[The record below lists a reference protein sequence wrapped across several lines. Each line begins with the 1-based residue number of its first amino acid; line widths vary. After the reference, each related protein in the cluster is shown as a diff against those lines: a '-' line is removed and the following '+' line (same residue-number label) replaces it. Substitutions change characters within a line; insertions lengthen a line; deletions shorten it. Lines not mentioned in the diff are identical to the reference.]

1 MWGRFRGGAYRGHDT
16 ITVSPEFKA
25 AQESDSAMPTYLV
38 YLVLPDYAASAMGST
53 ATSSGDADSDHPKEG
68 AINSDH
74 TEINIGAAATADD
87 GVGKSSWKSSAS
99 PNGTG
104 NVWLEI
110 NFGQSRIFNRVKL
123 YNLAADPLTSY
134 LLQYWDGGAWV
145 DFAGTVDKYT
155 PPSGI
160 GGYGTGGYGFGPYG
174 GSSSSWPI
182 GPTGGLDVFD
192 FAAITSTKIRLV
204 VYATTSTGPA
214 QLVELEVYRLVDI
227 TDRVRSIKGPDRK
240 KDYKLSQ
247 PIATQEVLT
256 VDNSDRFF
264 SISYS
269 PTAAEIA
276 AGFINSDLALL
287 GINLEVNEG
296 FYTTVGKELIRTFT
310 GSIDSITPTA
320 GSASAEI
327 VARDGIKHLMDQQD
341 SCKLKT
347 AIDITDCIRY
357 ILNRN
362 GVSNYEMVL
371 ATTNITEPYFF
382 YYEISIL
389 TVMQELV
396 QAAGDA
402 MFNFDENGTAV
413 LQYYLTSTP
422 QQYSCSTQIG
432 WEAGTQNNVDSV
444 NNAPNLHGPGQILEE
459 FYLETP
465 GPISSATVNS
475 HPQWIVAAGTWE
487 VMDYLS
493 GGGLRPTSTSGAG
506 TIYMAWGT
514 PSSVGVWWIWLNP
527 NNRTGAPM
535 VYFNLMD
542 SNATTAG
549 GLALGNGYVLGIQCH
564 PAIQGGVGL
573 RATFNLYRMDNTP
586 SLTLLASASGNNG
599 GTITLARDISG
610 KFTLY
615 AQHDFVLQC
624 TDNTYSNFP
633 YLSYSGSNTTPQV
646 GSFIGPYFSTA
657 LTGTEYLTTDS
668 GSWISPT
675 IDRGAITFV
684 GIFQAVNLL
693 CSSGSI
699 NYDVSTSDDGM
710 SWGPWVSATPGAQDP
725 SDLKRYERIRVSTS
739 GLEYVYS
746 GPPDMRTFVGL
757 RNSILYRL
765 STEWFTGTAQQKW
778 SPSIDFYLT
787 DQNGICDL
795 QEQIADNLAGDS
807 AIINDVAVT
816 AAPLVLTG
824 ANTDDQWQAITGT
837 PPDKVSVANPLI
849 VSAGTVTYNCVVSG
863 GMDTSHMAGGSCIA
877 ITWGSATGSAA
888 ITYIHPTKPILTLTV
903 TSIGTIT
910 DLRLIGKS
918 FSNLQTPYQSL
929 ASDAASIARHRKRH
943 ADVNNN
949 YFRDSSVTDFIA
961 AKIISNQKDPVSYI
975 PSFEIFPPRVNLQPG
990 DRVNVVNEINGI
1002 ATDYYVV
1009 GYSRTVEISESDASA
1024 SMNLTLMKIPKV

>member
-38 YLVLPDYAASAMGST
+38 YLVLPDYAASAVGST
-53 ATSSGDADSDHPKEG
+53 VTSSGDADSDHPKEG

-74 TEINIGAAATADD
+74 TEINIGAAATADN

-174 GSSSSWPI
+174 GTGIGGWLI

-227 TDRVRSIKGPDRK
+227 TDRVRSIKGPDRT

-310 GSIDSITPTA
+310 GSIDSITPTVGTA
-320 GSASAEI
+320 EAEI
-327 VARDGIKHLMDQQD
+327 IARDGIKHLMDHQD

-362 GVSNYEMVL
+362 GVSNYEMTL
-371 ATTNITEPYFF
+371 ATTNITEHYFF
-382 YYEISIL
+382 YYETAIL
-389 TVMQELV
+389 TVMQELI

-402 MFNFDENGTAV
+402 MFFFDETGAAV
-413 LQYYLTSTP
+413 LQYYLMATP
-422 QQYSCSTQIG
+422 QTHVFNTEVL
-432 WEAGTQNNVDSV
+432 WEMGTLTNVDSTSQ
-444 NNAPNLHGPGQILEE
+444 ADQLLHKWFTIDDFVDLQYTSNPTWTITYQSFSSVSAATGKMVLIVSGGATNQCIGIQTPFSKTIGTYQAELSYSYSGPGSDSEGGCFLPFQANS
-459 FYLETP
+459 
-465 GPISSATVNS
+465 GDAAT
-475 HPQWIVAAGTWE
+475 G
-487 VMDYLS
+487 Y
-493 GGGLRPTSTSGAG
+493 GLRFSP
-506 TIYMAWGT
+506 YNNHMKLERF
-514 PSSVGVWWIWLNP
+514 VGN
-527 NNRTGAPM
+527 AE
-535 VYFNLMD
+535 YFN
-542 SNATTAG
+542 TT
-549 GLALGNGYVLGIQCH
+549 
-564 PAIQGGVGL
+564 
-573 RATFNLYRMDNTP
+573 
-586 SLTLLASASGNNG
+586 
-599 GTITLARDISG
+599 TLADCGACDGAAHVWQIARTSAG
-610 KFTLY
+610 VFTVY
-615 AQHDFVLQC
+615 KDGVLVGTA
-624 TDNTYSNFP
+624 TDNTYTSFQEIGLANV
-633 YLSYSGSNTTPQV
+633 GVNATTSTFTVDNIYFTNAISDGTLGTV
-646 GSFIGPYFSTA
+646 GQSI
-657 LTGTEYLTTDS
+657 
-668 GSWISPT
+668 WISPS
-675 IDRGAITFV
+675 IDRNGITFS
-684 GIFQAVNLL
+684 GILQCVYDSTGG
-693 CSSGSI
+693 SSVDL
-699 NYDVSTSDDGM
+699 YVSSSSDGITWS
-710 SWGPWVSATPGAQDP
+710 SWIPATNGAQDP
-725 SDLKRYERIRVSTS
+725 SGLDRYEKVKIVLNCPIDN
-739 GLEYVYS
+739 GLNNANTATPIIY
-746 GPPDMRTFVGL
+746 GL
-757 RNSILYRL
+757 TANWY
-765 STEWFTGTAQQKW
+765 TGTGQSKF
-778 SPSIDFYLT
+778 SNSVNFNLT

-824 ANTDDQWQAITGT
+824 ADTDDQWQAITGT

-863 GMDTSHMAGGSCIA
+863 GMDTSNMAGGSCIA

-903 TSIGTIT
+903 TSPGTIT

-949 YFRDSSVTDFIA
+949 YFRDSSVTDFVA
-961 AKIISNQKDPVSYI
+961 AKIVSNQKDPVSYI